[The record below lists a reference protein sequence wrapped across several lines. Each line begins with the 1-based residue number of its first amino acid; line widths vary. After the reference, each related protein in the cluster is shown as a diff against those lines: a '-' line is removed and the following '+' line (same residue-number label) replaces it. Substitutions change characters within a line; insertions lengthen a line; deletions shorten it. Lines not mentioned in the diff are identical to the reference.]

1 MKKKEE
7 LILVEGIIQEALPN
21 ARFKV
26 QLLSGVMIEGYIS
39 GKMRVNYIR
48 LVLGD
53 RVTIELSPYDVTKG
67 RIILRHKK
75 EVKES

>member
-7 LILVEGIIQEALPN
+7 LILIEGIIQEALPN
-21 ARFKV
+21 AKFKV
-26 QLLSGVMIEGYIS
+26 LLQSGIIIEGYIS
-39 GKMRVNYIR
+39 GKMRVHYIR

-53 RVTIELSPYDVTKG
+53 KVTMELSPYDVTKG

-75 EVKES
+75 EN